1 MMRVIVLVF
10 ATLLLANTTLLASGP
25 TFVQVKSAT
34 PQTASR
40 VGGSD
45 LYAGADSGE
54 PECGGGGVERHDVD
68 GEYGERQPGEQLCA
82 GDRTDD
88 WDRVATQ
95 SIYYARG
102 H

>member
-34 PQTASR
+34 PQTATGSVAVTYTLAQTAGNLNVVV
-40 VGGSD
+40 VGWNDTTSTVSMVSD
-45 LYAGADSGE
+45 S
-54 PECGGGGVERHDVD
+54 V
-68 GEYGERQPGEQLCA
+68 GEQLCA

-88 WDRVATQ
+88 WDGVETVDLL
-95 SIYYARG
+95 RG
-102 H
+102 GH